1 MEEIHRPSLEQREE
15 AFDEKF
21 SKELR
26 KAILSKEVIDD
37 LHHEPENDD
46 DMRGLYGMLAIDTHI
61 KEVYD
66 IVTSE
71 EVMDK
76 IERLMEKTGQTPEE
90 LSKQLAGAD
99 LQINEKLDELLEQ
112 AQSQGFAAKIDAERK
127 SAEQDPD
134 KGDQGRG

>member
-1 MEEIHRPSLEQREE
+1 MEELSLKDRLQ
-15 AFDEKF
+15 AFDENF
-21 SKELR
+21 GQELR
-26 KAILSKEVIDD
+26 RAILSKEVIDD

-61 KEVYD
+61 KRVYD

-71 EVMDK
+71 EVTDK
-76 IERLMEKTGQTPEE
+76 IEKLVEKTGKTPEE
-90 LSKQLAGAD
+90 LTEQLAGAD

-112 AQSQGFAAKIDAERK
+112 AQSQGFAAKINAERK

>member
-1 MEEIHRPSLEQREE
+1 MEDTNRPSLEQREE

-26 KAILSKEVIDD
+26 REILSKETLDD

-61 KEVYD
+61 KRVYEK
-66 IVTSE
+66 VTSE

-76 IERLMEKTGQTPEE
+76 IEKLMENTGQTPEE

-99 LQINEKLDELLEQ
+99 LQISEKLDELLEQ
-112 AQSQGFAAKIDAERK
+112 SQTQGFAAKLDSERK
-127 SAEQDPD
+127 AAEQDPD

>member
-1 MEEIHRPSLEQREE
+1 MEDNYWRSPEKKQE

-21 SKELR
+21 GKELR
-26 KAILSKEVIDD
+26 EAILSKETLDD

-61 KEVYD
+61 KEVYEKL
-66 IVTSE
+66 TSE

-76 IERLMEKTGQTPEE
+76 IEKLMENTGQTPEE

-99 LQINEKLDELLEQ
+99 LQISEKLDELLEQ
-112 AQSQGFAAKIDAERK
+112 SQSQGFAAKLDSERK
-127 SAEQDPD
+127 AAEQDPD

>member
-1 MEEIHRPSLEQREE
+1 MEDTNRPSLEQREE

-26 KAILSKEVIDD
+26 RAILSKEVIDD

-61 KEVYD
+61 KRVYD

-71 EVMDK
+71 EVTDK
-76 IERLMEKTGQTPEE
+76 IEKLVEKTGKTPEE
-90 LSKQLAGAD
+90 LTEQLAGAD

-112 AQSQGFAAKIDAERK
+112 AQSQGFAAKINAERK

>member
-1 MEEIHRPSLEQREE
+1 MEDTNRPSLEQREE

-21 SKELR
+21 SQELR
-26 KAILSKEVIDD
+26 RAILSKETIDD

-61 KEVYD
+61 KEVYKK
-66 IVTSE
+66 VTSD

-76 IERLMEKTGQTPEE
+76 IEKLIENTGQTPEE

-99 LQINEKLDELLEQ
+99 LQISEKLDELLEQ
-112 AQSQGFAAKIDAERK
+112 SQSQGFAAKLDSERK
-127 SAEQDPD
+127 AAEQDPD

>member
-1 MEEIHRPSLEQREE
+1 MEDNYWRSPEKKQE

-21 SKELR
+21 GKELR
-26 KAILSKEVIDD
+26 EAILSKETLDD

-61 KEVYD
+61 KEVYKE
-66 IVTSE
+66 VTSE

-76 IERLMEKTGQTPEE
+76 IEKLMENTGQTPEE

-99 LQINEKLDELLEQ
+99 LQISEKLDELLEQ
-112 AQSQGFAAKIDAERK
+112 SRSQGFAAKLDSERK
-127 SAEQDPD
+127 AAEQDPD

>member
-1 MEEIHRPSLEQREE
+1 MEDPNRPTLEKREE
-15 AFDEKF
+15 DFDEKF

-26 KAILSKEVIDD
+26 NAILSKEVIDN

-61 KEVYD
+61 KRVYEK
-66 IVTSE
+66 VTSD

-76 IERLMEKTGQTPEE
+76 IEQVMEATGQTPEE

-99 LQINEKLDELLEQ
+99 LQISEKLDELLEQ
-112 AQSQGFAAKIDAERK
+112 SQSQGFAAKLDSERK
-127 SAEQDPD
+127 AAEQDPD